1 MFKVR
6 VNSIRKIISKMKRI
20 MIMIQIIKNNK
31 SLFLKDRMNIL
42 QVELDQK
49 VLLNLEHN
57 NLDKKKKIK
66 VRIDTKVF

>member
-6 VNSIRKIISKMKRI
+6 VNNIRKIISKMKRI
-20 MIMIQIIKNNK
+20 MIMIRIIKNNK

-49 VLLNLEHN
+49 VLLNLEHS

>member
-1 MFKVR
+1 
-6 VNSIRKIISKMKRI
+6 
-20 MIMIQIIKNNK
+20 MIMIRIIKNNK

-49 VLLNLEHN
+49 VLLNLEHS

-66 VRIDTKVF
+66 VRIDIKEF

>member
-42 QVELDQK
+42 
-49 VLLNLEHN
+49 
-57 NLDKKKKIK
+57 
-66 VRIDTKVF
+66 

>member
-49 VLLNLEHN
+49 VLLNLEHS